1 MLDIG
6 FSELLLIGVV
16 ALIVIGPKDLPRLF
30 HSLGRITARARSM
43 AREFSSAM
51 EDAAKASGL
60 SDAAKDLNDLR
71 DLTSKRSVG
80 IDALG
85 RAADK
90 FEKWQPNLSSQDAIR
105 AQPDPAMARAA
116 PKPEAA
122 PAADEVVTFRTAPAV
137 ESPASQAPAPAAAGT
152 TEAPAKPV
160 RRTAA
165 KTRKT
170 KTPQGDA

>member
-6 FSELLLIGVV
+6 FSELMLIGVV
-16 ALIVIGPKDLPRLF
+16 ALIVIGPKELPQLF

-51 EDAAKASGL
+51 EDAAKQSGL
-60 SDAAKDLNDLR
+60 AEATKDLNDLR
-71 DLTSKRSVG
+71 SLTSKKSMG

-90 FEKWQPNLSSQDAIR
+90 FEKWQPNLPGQDALR
-105 AQPDPAMARAA
+105 AQPDPAMHKPA
-116 PKPEAA
+116 PKAEA

-137 ESPASQAPAPAAAGT
+137 ESPASQPPASADAVQA
-152 TEAPAKPV
+152 AKPV